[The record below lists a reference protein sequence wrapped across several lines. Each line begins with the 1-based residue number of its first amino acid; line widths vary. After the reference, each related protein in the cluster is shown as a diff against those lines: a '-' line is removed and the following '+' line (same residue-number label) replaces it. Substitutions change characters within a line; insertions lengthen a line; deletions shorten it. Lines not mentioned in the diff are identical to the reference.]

1 MAVDV
6 WFTFSQA
13 FVRAGDRGKSSKR
26 FRIYSAYSW
35 LAPLLFV
42 LPAVFIQI
50 LDDDSPVN
58 PRYGEEICWVANLYA
73 LLIFFAAPVLLLL
86 IFNVVFFSISVRNI
100 AHARATTARMLGKE
114 DKQKMGIY
122 VRLTVVMG
130 LTWTLGFVEAIIPHE
145 LLPAFYIHCPCLSD
159 LRYSFVLMN
168 TLQGL
173 FMCIS
178 FVCTKKVIQLL
189 KDKVRGKSLKIS
201 KSRSTDLTTV
211 SKSASLGIQALSF
224 SSTQP
229 T

>member
-1 MAVDV
+1 M
-6 WFTFSQA
+6 TI
-13 FVRAGDRGKSSKR
+13 
-26 FRIYSAYSW
+26 IYFF
-35 LAPLLFV
+35 LNFPL
-42 LPAVFIQI
+42 QI

-145 LLPAFYIHCPCLSD
+145 
-159 LRYSFVLMN
+159 V
-168 TLQGL
+168 
-173 FMCIS
+173 
-178 FVCTKKVIQLL
+178 
-189 KDKVRGKSLKIS
+189 
-201 KSRSTDLTTV
+201 TTV
-211 SKSASLGIQALSF
+211 PFLELQCALA
-224 SSTQP
+224 T
-229 T
+229 

>member
-1 MAVDV
+1 MP
-6 WFTFSQA
+6 FTF
-13 FVRAGDRGKSSKR
+13 
-26 FRIYSAYSW
+26 I
-35 LAPLLFV
+35 V
-42 LPAVFIQI
+42 LVFQI
-50 LDDDSPVN
+50 
-58 PRYGEEICWVANLYA
+58 
-73 LLIFFAAPVLLLL
+73 
-86 IFNVVFFSISVRNI
+86 
-100 AHARATTARMLGKE
+100 
-114 DKQKMGIY
+114 
-122 VRLTVVMG
+122 
-130 LTWTLGFVEAIIPHE
+130 
-145 LLPAFYIHCPCLSD
+145 